1 MQNQPA
7 WKRFY
12 LHHLL
17 FWMIFFGV
25 WYYLRFDDYS
35 TRKLAVT
42 VTLIKV
48 VDLALMIYVA
58 NYLLI
63 PRLLY
68 KKKYLLFG
76 VVFLAMIIASS
87 LVKMQVIG
95 QLMQNERLFDLS
107 VNLKARIYDN
117 MIPHFLLVCTGAAFK
132 LILDYTKVQQRL
144 LEMAKEKAEA
154 ELGFLKSQINPH
166 FLFNSLNAVYFL
178 IDKQNADARNALHKF
193 SAMLRY
199 QLYECNGEKIP
210 MEKET
215 EFLKDY
221 VAMQQLRTNK
231 NSEINFWCSPDV
243 KGFSIE
249 PLLLIPFV
257 ENSFKHLSHF
267 TDGRMNKVN
276 INVDYNEGSLHFN
289 VYNTTEE
296 KKNTALNGGIG
307 LANVKRRL
315 ELLYPSKH
323 MLDIKKDKHGFTV
336 DMKILVRA

>member
-199 QLYECNGEKIP
+199 QLYECNADTVPI
-210 MEKET
+210 EKEIGYLQHYVDMQRLRKNDNYKISFIT
-215 EFLKDY
+215 EGE
-221 VAMQQLRTNK
+221 MK
-231 NSEINFWCSPDV
+231 N
-243 KGFSIE
+243 FSISSINPSVLM
-249 PLLLIPFV
+249 PLKGTSMSKISYCSFV
-257 ENSFKHLSHF
+257 LS
-267 TDGRMNKVN
+267 
-276 INVDYNEGSLHFN
+276 
-289 VYNTTEE
+289 
-296 KKNTALNGGIG
+296 
-307 LANVKRRL
+307 
-315 ELLYPSKH
+315 
-323 MLDIKKDKHGFTV
+323 
-336 DMKILVRA
+336 